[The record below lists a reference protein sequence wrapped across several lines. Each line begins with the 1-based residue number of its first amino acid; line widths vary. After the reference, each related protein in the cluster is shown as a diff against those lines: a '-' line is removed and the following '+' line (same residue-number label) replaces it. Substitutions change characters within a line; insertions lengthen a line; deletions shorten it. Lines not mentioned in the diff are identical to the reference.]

1 MTQIHE
7 IEEKCSVCGETS
19 EQPVLISTNS
29 WGYPDLDLR
38 PPEMQRSTMHVWIQ
52 ECPHCGYV
60 AGKLTDELQIPKE
73 FLKSDE
79 YNSCDGFDFKS
90 DLAARFYKLHM
101 IARESGDLET
111 SFYSL
116 RNCIW
121 KCDDVQDELA
131 VEMRKRAVELADELI
146 ERDTEDK
153 EILILMKADFLRRS
167 GQFDRLVEEYENI
180 ALDDENCDKVLRYQI
195 EKAKEQDDKCYTT
208 EEIFSR

>member
-1 MTQIHE
+1 
-7 IEEKCSVCGETS
+7 
-19 EQPVLISTNS
+19 
-29 WGYPDLDLR
+29 
-38 PPEMQRSTMHVWIQ
+38 MHVWIQ

-60 AGKLTDELQIPKE
+60 AGDLSDELEISKDY
-73 FLKSDE
+73 LKCEE
-79 YNSCDGFDFKS
+79 YRTCEGNDFKS
-90 DLAARFYKLHM
+90 DLSKRFYKLHM
-101 IARESGDLET
+101 IGRESGNAEKA
-111 SFYSL
+111 FYSL

-180 ALDDENCDKVLRYQI
+180 ALDDENCDKILRYQI